1 MATLDDIVNVQIDLN
16 TAAVGRANFGTI
28 CIFAQQ
34 VPGKHAAGAVE
45 TYSRYTDVPADV
57 PQLAR
62 NLAQAI
68 FSQQP
73 RASQIKIAY
82 AADVGALT
90 AQDLQ
95 KALDT
100 DNRWYCAV
108 IAHASQNQQDFA
120 KAIEATRH
128 LLVLTVAE
136 SDGGAAIARAMKNLN
151 LYRTAVLASN
161 DVNAGAAWAAKCLGY
176 QSGSE
181 TWALK
186 RLAGV
191 TSSTMGA
198 TLEGQFLE
206 QNASFFA
213 RHSSDLSVTRGG
225 KVAAGEWVDVIRFR
239 DWLQDAMQTNLV
251 TMLVN
256 RPKLPYTDEG
266 LEVIAATMIKTLQE
280 GVRAGG
286 VIDWRDDGEGN
297 QVPGYDVTVPRAA
310 EVPFNIKAS
319 RVANVGF
326 TAYLTGAIHAV
337 NVTGSFTYEG
347 AL

>member
-28 CIFAQQ
+28 CVFAQQ
-34 VPGKHAAGAVE
+34 VGAHTAGKVE
-45 TYSRYTDVPADV
+45 TYQRFTDVPADV
-57 PQLAR
+57 PSIAR
-62 NLAQAI
+62 GMIQAI

-73 RASQIKIAY
+73 RASQVKVAY
-82 AADVGALT
+82 VADAGALT
-90 AQDLQ
+90 AEDLQ
-95 KALDT
+95 KALDS

-120 KAIEATRH
+120 KALEATRH

-136 SDGGAAIARAMKNLN
+136 TDQGVAIARALKSLN
-151 LYRTAVLASN
+151 LYRTAVIASSDIN
-161 DVNAGAAWAAKCLGY
+161 TGAAWAAKALGY
-176 QSGSE
+176 QAGSE

-191 TSSTMGA
+191 TASTMSA
-198 TLEGQFLE
+198 ALESKLQE

-225 KVAAGEWVDVIRFR
+225 KVAAGEWIDVIRFR

-297 QVPGYDVTVPRAA
+297 QVPGYDVSVPRAA
-310 EVPFNIKAS
+310 DVPFNIKAS

-347 AL
+347 AI

>member
-1 MATLDDIVNVQIDLN
+1 MATLDDIVNVRIDLN

-28 CIFAQQ
+28 CVFAQQ
-34 VPGKHAAGAVE
+34 VGEHTSGKVE
-45 TYSRYTDVPADV
+45 TYQRLTDVPADV
-57 PQLAR
+57 PAIAR
-62 NLAQAI
+62 SMIQAI

-73 RASQIKIAY
+73 RASHVKVAY
-82 AADVGALT
+82 VTDAGALT
-90 AQDLQ
+90 AEDLQ
-95 KALDT
+95 RALNS
-100 DNRWYCAV
+100 DNRWYCAA
-108 IAHASQNQQDFA
+108 IAHASQNQQEFA
-120 KAIEATRH
+120 KALEATRH

-136 SDGGAAIARAMKNLN
+136 TDQGVAIARALKSLN
-151 LYRTAVLASN
+151 LYRTAVIASSDIN
-161 DVNAGAAWAAKCLGY
+161 VGAAWAAKALGY
-176 QSGSE
+176 QAGSE

-191 TSSTMGA
+191 TASTMPA
-198 TLEGQFLE
+198 TLEAKLQE

-213 RHSSDLSVTRGG
+213 RHSSDLSITRGG
-225 KVAAGEWVDVIRFR
+225 KVAAGEWIDVIRFR

-251 TMLVN
+251 AMLVN

-297 QVPGYDVTVPRAA
+297 QVPGYDVSVPRAA
-310 EVPFNIKAS
+310 EVSSNVKAS

-347 AL
+347 AI

>member
-28 CIFAQQ
+28 CVFAQQ
-34 VPGKHAAGAVE
+34 VGAHTAGKVE
-45 TYSRYTDVPADV
+45 TYQRFTDVPADV
-57 PQLAR
+57 PAIAR
-62 NLAQAI
+62 GMIQAI

-73 RASQIKIAY
+73 RASQVKVAY
-82 AADVGALT
+82 VSDAGALT
-90 AQDLQ
+90 AEDLQ
-95 KALDT
+95 KALDS

-120 KAIEATRH
+120 KALEATRH

-136 SDGGAAIARAMKNLN
+136 TDQGVAIARALKSLN
-151 LYRTAVLASN
+151 LYRTAVIASS
-161 DVNAGAAWAAKCLGY
+161 DINAGAAWAAKALGY
-176 QSGSE
+176 QAGSE

-191 TSSTMGA
+191 TASTMSA
-198 TLEGQFLE
+198 TLESKLQE

-225 KVAAGEWVDVIRFR
+225 KVAAGEWIDVIRFR

-297 QVPGYDVTVPRAA
+297 QVPGYDVSVPRAA

-347 AL
+347 AI

>member
-1 MATLDDIVNVQIDLN
+1 VATLDDIVNVQIDLN

-28 CIFAQQ
+28 CVFAQQ
-34 VPGKHAAGAVE
+34 VGTHTAGKVE
-45 TYSRYTDVPADV
+45 TYQRFADVPADV
-57 PQLAR
+57 PAVAR
-62 NLAQAI
+62 GMIQAI
-68 FSQQP
+68 FSQHP
-73 RASQIKIAY
+73 RASQVKVAY
-82 AADVGALT
+82 VADAGALT
-90 AQDLQ
+90 AEDLQ
-95 KALDT
+95 KALDS

-120 KAIEATRH
+120 KALEATRH

-136 SDGGAAIARAMKNLN
+136 SVQGVAIARALKTLN
-151 LYRTAVLASN
+151 LYRTAVIASSDIN
-161 DVNAGAAWAAKCLGY
+161 TGAAWAARSLGY
-176 QSGSE
+176 QAGSE

-191 TSSTMGA
+191 TASTMSA
-198 TLEGQFLE
+198 TLEGQLQE

-225 KVAAGEWVDVIRFR
+225 KVAAGEWIDVIRFR

-297 QVPGYDVTVPRAA
+297 QVPGYDVSVPRAA
-310 EVPFNIKAS
+310 DVPFNIKAS

-347 AL
+347 AI

>member
-28 CIFAQQ
+28 CVFAQQ
-34 VPGKHAAGAVE
+34 VGTHTAGRVE
-45 TYSRYTDVPADV
+45 TYKRFTDVPADV
-57 PQLAR
+57 PSVAR
-62 NLAQAI
+62 GMIQAI

-73 RASQIKIAY
+73 RASQVKVAY
-82 AADVGALT
+82 VADAGAVT
-90 AQDLQ
+90 AEDLR
-95 KALDT
+95 KALDF

-120 KAIEATRH
+120 KALEATRH

-136 SDGGAAIARAMKNLN
+136 TDQGVAIARALKSLN
-151 LYRTAVLASN
+151 LYRTAVIASS
-161 DVNAGAAWAAKCLGY
+161 DINAGAAWAAKAMSY
-176 QSGSE
+176 QAGSE

-191 TSSTMGA
+191 TASTMSA
-198 TLEGQFLE
+198 TLEGQLQE

-225 KVAAGEWVDVIRFR
+225 KVAAGEWIDVIRFR

-251 TMLVN
+251 TMLIN

-266 LEVIAATMIKTLQE
+266 LEVIATTMIKTLQE

-297 QVPGYDVTVPRAA
+297 QVPGYDVSVPRAS

-347 AL
+347 AI

>member
-28 CIFAQQ
+28 CVFAQQ
-34 VPGKHAAGAVE
+34 VGTHTAGKVE
-45 TYSRYTDVPADV
+45 TYNRLSDVPADV
-57 PQLAR
+57 PTIAR
-62 NLAQAI
+62 GMIQAI

-73 RASQIKIAY
+73 RASQVKVAY
-82 AADVGALT
+82 VTDAGALT
-90 AQDLQ
+90 ANDLR
-95 KALDT
+95 KALDY

-120 KAIEATRH
+120 KALEATRH

-136 SDGGAAIARAMKNLN
+136 TDQGVAIARALKALN
-151 LYRTAVLASN
+151 LYRTTVIANSDIN
-161 DVNAGAAWAAKCLGY
+161 TGAAWAAKALGY
-176 QSGSE
+176 QAGSE

-191 TSSTMGA
+191 TASTMSA

-206 QNASFFA
+206 QNASLFA

-225 KVAAGEWVDVIRFR
+225 KVAAGEWIDVIRFR

-297 QVPGYDVTVPRAA
+297 QVPGYDVSVPRAA

-326 TAYLTGAIHAV
+326 TAYLTGAVHAV

-347 AL
+347 AI